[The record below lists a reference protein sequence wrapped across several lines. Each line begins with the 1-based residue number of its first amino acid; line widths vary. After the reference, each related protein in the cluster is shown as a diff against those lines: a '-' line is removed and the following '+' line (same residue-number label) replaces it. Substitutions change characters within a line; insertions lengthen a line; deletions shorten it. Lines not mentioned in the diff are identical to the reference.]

1 MSEHAKSARAAMKA
15 KAKRMGDAGD
25 PKAQVDASSWTPPEM
40 VNSGAKTGM
49 RPVSKRAF
57 KRGGKVL
64 HVEGE
69 QAHQHAGRKPRN
81 AGGKALTPNN
91 YINRNQKEANEE
103 RSGGDAHVGGYK
115 HGGAPKHTGRKHR
128 QAGGANRIQFYD
140 WDKPQNNMANDRQT
154 MSDYVATPAPN
165 TPPGRGG
172 APLTEPAY
180 GLGAR
185 PRIAPRRPAGPSADD
200 LNARQLGALA
210 RQRMEDESA
219 RMSAP
224 APRATASAPMPDR
237 NAGLYMPDGGGGGMK
252 KGGKVHGRAP
262 KHDDIV
268 ADRALVRK
276 MVKGA
281 ALTGKK
287 HGGEAGAHK
296 AMRKHKADGGEI
308 FDERDMPMPPAR
320 RMPRYSE
327 DAVSPRPRR
336 KSMKAREA
344 EMLDALLRGRAHG
357 GEVSSKR
364 KHREDGGGAGGG
376 DVHEPGDL
384 IYGRSMP
391 VPARQTLVTRPSEE
405 PDVAG
410 FRALQRAAAK
420 RKDGGKADHG
430 ADCRC
435 HKCSGGRMGKAEG
448 GKIGD
453 IGGERP
459 HGGRVAR
466 RSGGKVGK
474 GKTNVNIII
483 STGRPAIDGAAGQSG
498 VPGGLGGPGAAPA
511 VMPRQAPVM
520 PPAAAPMPMPQMG
533 GGMPMPPPQ
542 MPPPGPMMGRKAGGR
557 VYRTYKDMDAGAGSG
572 LGRLEKTE
580 IERRK

>member
-25 PKAQVDASSWTPPEM
+25 PKAHVDASSWTPPEM

-69 QAHQHAGRKPRN
+69 QAHQHAGRKPRQ

-103 RSGGDAHVGGYK
+103 RSGGTAHVGGYK
-115 HGGAPKHTGRKHR
+115 HGG
-128 QAGGANRIQFYD
+128 
-140 WDKPQNNMANDRQT
+140 
-154 MSDYVATPAPN
+154 
-165 TPPGRGG
+165 
-172 APLTEPAY
+172 
-180 GLGAR
+180 
-185 PRIAPRRPAGPSADD
+185 
-200 LNARQLGALA
+200 
-210 RQRMEDESA
+210 
-219 RMSAP
+219 
-224 APRATASAPMPDR
+224 
-237 NAGLYMPDGGGGGMK
+237 
-252 KGGKVHGRAP
+252 AP

-308 FDERDMPMPPAR
+308 FDEQNMPMPPAR
-320 RMPRYSE
+320 RMPRPQPDMGMRDNE
-327 DAVSPRPRR
+327 DVGPVRPRR

-344 EMLDALLRGRAHG
+344 DMIRALLRGRAHG

-376 DVHEPGDL
+376 DSYEPGDL
-384 IYGRSMP
+384 ISGRAMP
-391 VPARQTLVTRPSEE
+391 VPAGQTSVTRPSEE
-405 PDVAG
+405 PDVAR
-410 FRALQRAAAK
+410 FRAEQRKAAK

-430 ADCRC
+430 AGCRC
-435 HKCSGGRMGKAEG
+435 HKCSGGRMA
-448 GKIGD
+448 
-453 IGGERP
+453 RAT
-459 HGGRVAR
+459 GGRA
-466 RSGGKVGK
+466 K

-483 STGRPAIDGAAGQSG
+483 STGRPAVDGAAGQSG

-542 MPPPGPMMGRKAGGR
+542 MPPPGPMGRKAGGR
-557 VYRTYKDMDAGAGSG
+557 VYRSYKDMDAGAGSG

>member
-69 QAHQHAGRKPRN
+69 QAHQHAGRKPRG
-81 AGGKALTPNN
+81 AGNKALTPSN

-115 HGGAPKHTGRKHR
+115 HGGAPKHIGRKHR

-276 MVKGA
+276 MVKSA

-308 FDERDMPMPPAR
+308 FDERNMPMPPAR
-320 RMPRYSE
+320 RMPLPQAGMGMRDNE
-327 DAVSPRPRR
+327 DVGPVRPRR

-344 EMLDALLRGRAHG
+344 AMLEALLRGRAHG

-364 KHREDGGGAGGG
+364 KHREDGGGAGHENKHYPNKYYPGAFVFG
-376 DVHEPGDL
+376 D
-384 IYGRSMP
+384 MKP
-391 VPARQTLVTRPSEE
+391 VPARDTSVTKPPEE
-405 PDVAG
+405 VDLKR
-410 FRALQRAAAK
+410 FRDLQYK
-420 RKDGGKADHG
+420 RKDGGKAE
-430 ADCRC
+430 
-435 HKCSGGRMGKAEG
+435 GGRMA
-448 GKIGD
+448 
-453 IGGERP
+453 RAT
-459 HGGRVAR
+459 GGRA
-466 RSGGKVGK
+466 K

-498 VPGGLGGPGAAPA
+498 VPGGMGGPGAAPA

-557 VYRTYKDMDAGAGSG
+557 VYRSYKDMDAGAGSG

>member
-25 PKAQVDASSWTPPEM
+25 PKAHVDASSWTPPEM

-91 YINRNQKEANEE
+91 YINRDSKEANRE
-103 RSGGDAHVGGYK
+103 RSGGTAHVGGYK
-115 HGGAPKHTGRKHR
+115 HGG
-128 QAGGANRIQFYD
+128 
-140 WDKPQNNMANDRQT
+140 
-154 MSDYVATPAPN
+154 
-165 TPPGRGG
+165 
-172 APLTEPAY
+172 
-180 GLGAR
+180 
-185 PRIAPRRPAGPSADD
+185 
-200 LNARQLGALA
+200 
-210 RQRMEDESA
+210 
-219 RMSAP
+219 
-224 APRATASAPMPDR
+224 
-237 NAGLYMPDGGGGGMK
+237 
-252 KGGKVHGRAP
+252 AP

-308 FDERDMPMPPAR
+308 FDEQNMPMPPAR
-320 RMPRYSE
+320 RMPRYTE
-327 DAVSPRPRR
+327 DAVPPRPRH

-376 DVHEPGDL
+376 DPYEPGDL
-384 IYGRSMP
+384 ISGRAMP
-391 VPARQTLVTRPSEE
+391 VPARQTSVTRPPEE

-430 ADCRC
+430 AGCRC

-459 HGGRVAR
+459 QHGGRMAR
-466 RSGGKVGK
+466 ATGGRAK

-483 STGRPAIDGAAGQSG
+483 STGRPAVDGAAGQSG
-498 VPGGLGGPGAAPA
+498 VPGGMGGPGAAPA

-542 MPPPGPMMGRKAGGR
+542 MPPPGPMGRKAGGR
-557 VYRTYKDMDAGAGSG
+557 VYRSYKDMDAGAGSG

>member
-128 QAGGANRIQFYD
+128 QEGGFNVAEAPGRNRQTTGQSAINTRNTNENSEDSYLNRVLAQGRREVGARGMAGG
-140 WDKPQNNMANDRQT
+140 
-154 MSDYVATPAPN
+154 TP
-165 TPPGRGG
+165 G

-200 LNARQLGALA
+200 LNAQQLGALA
-210 RQRMEDESA
+210 RQRMVDEGA

-224 APRATASAPMPDR
+224 APRATAPMPDR

-308 FDERDMPMPPAR
+308 FDERNMPMPPAR
-320 RMPRYSE
+320 RMPLPQAGMGMRDNE
-327 DAVSPRPRR
+327 DVGPVRPRR

-344 EMLDALLRGRAHG
+344 AMLDALLRGRAHG

-364 KHREDGGGAGGG
+364 KHREGGGNATGK
-376 DVHEPGDL
+376 DVHTPGEIIKGDTKLFSPSNTYLSPESEKLNLKGLRDL
-384 IYGRSMP
+384 QY
-391 VPARQTLVTRPSEE
+391 
-405 PDVAG
+405 
-410 FRALQRAAAK
+410 K
-420 RKDGGKADHG
+420 RKDGGKAE
-430 ADCRC
+430 
-435 HKCSGGRMGKAEG
+435 GGRMA
-448 GKIGD
+448 
-453 IGGERP
+453 RAT
-459 HGGRVAR
+459 GGRA
-466 RSGGKVGK
+466 K

-498 VPGGLGGPGAAPA
+498 VLGGMGGPGAAPA

>member
-25 PKAQVDASSWTPPEM
+25 PKAHVDASSWTPPEM

-81 AGGKALTPNN
+81 AGSKALTPNN
-91 YINRNQKEANEE
+91 YINRDSKEANRE
-103 RSGGDAHVGGYK
+103 RSGGMAHVGGYK
-115 HGGAPKHTGRKHR
+115 HGGAPKHIGRKHR
-128 QAGGANRIQFYD
+128 EAGGSNVAQPHDEADFMRRWRAAYLQD
-140 WDKPQNNMANDRQT
+140 MADDRMT
-154 MSDYVATPAPN
+154 MSDYVAPRVRDT
-165 TPPGRGG
+165 
-172 APLTEPAY
+172 
-180 GLGAR
+180 AR
-185 PRIAPRRPAGPSADD
+185 PSIAPRRPAGPSADD

-210 RQRMEDESA
+210 RQRMEDEGA
-219 RMSAP
+219 RMPAP
-224 APRATASAPMPDR
+224 APRATASAPTPDR

-252 KGGKVHGRAP
+252 KGGKVHGHAP

-287 HGGEAGAHK
+287 HGGGAGAHK
-296 AMRKHKADGGEI
+296 AMRKHRADGGEI
-308 FDERDMPMPPAR
+308 FDEQNMPMPPAR
-320 RMPRYSE
+320 RMPRPQPDMGPRYNE
-327 DAVSPRPRR
+327 DAVNQAIGSSNRSGR
-336 KSMKAREA
+336 KIKKREA
-344 EMLDALLRGRAHG
+344 AMIHALLRGRADG
-357 GEVSSKR
+357 GEVS
-364 KHREDGGGAGGG
+364 D
-376 DVHEPGDL
+376 PGDL
-384 IYGRSMP
+384 IYGRAMP
-391 VPARQTLVTRPSEE
+391 VPARQTSVTRPPEE
-405 PDVAG
+405 PDVAR
-410 FRALQRAAAK
+410 FRELQRAAAK

-430 ADCRC
+430 AGCRC
-435 HKCSGGRMGKAEG
+435 HKCSGGRMA
-448 GKIGD
+448 
-453 IGGERP
+453 RAT
-459 HGGRVAR
+459 GGRA
-466 RSGGKVGK
+466 K

-483 STGRPAIDGAAGQSG
+483 STGRPAVDGAAGQSG

-511 VMPRQAPVM
+511 VMPRQAQATVM
-520 PPAAAPMPMPQMG
+520 PAAPAPMPMPPMG

-557 VYRTYKDMDAGAGSG
+557 VYRSYKDMDAGAGSG